1 MYYKLI
7 DGKNIVGVIS
17 SSDFRRLQ
25 KRHKLVLFAD
35 EETAQFVDYN
45 GVYYRDNWL
54 RSIEDGEIEYTEINI
69 VRIEDDEYND
79 LKAQLDDSD
88 MPTDNSLDNEVETIV
103 DNNSNDEEEPE
114 VVRKTAAQILEQQI
128 KLAAR
133 FAEV

>member
-1 MYYKLI
+1 VYYKLI

-79 LKAQLDDSD
+79 LKAQLDDGD

-114 VVRKTAAQILEQQI
+114 VVRKTATQILEQQI

>member
-1 MYYKLI
+1 VYYKLI